1 MAARTCSRAVTQ
13 TARKGAHQGAARRQ
27 ARKMLRQVSEPTKNK
42 ISSLMAC
49 HMAPY
54 RHLPCHPYRMSTP
67 GNGCRARTQYRGNG
81 CPGLYSRRP
90 KQTTGTA
97 VRSLVPGRPIP
108 CSPSCA
114 SFLPWKDM
122 LSLSFPRL
130 AGKPIL
136 VLWLC
141 LRTSSLPVLTGMS
154 NHPALVSVAGWTGLP
169 PVSGKKGFS
178 VKRQSVQ
185 HTNRLRNKNREEP
198 QPLPVRTVSFCAGTS
213 VRPALFAIPG

>member
-1 MAARTCSRAVTQ
+1 MQTPAPPVPDEYAGERLPGKDAVSRQRMPRSLQPADRVDAQ
-13 TARKGAHQGAARRQ
+13 NRR
-27 ARKMLRQVSEPTKNK
+27 
-42 ISSLMAC
+42 
-49 HMAPY
+49 
-54 RHLPCHPYRMSTP
+54 
-67 GNGCRARTQYRGNG
+67 
-81 CPGLYSRRP
+81 PGLPSGAWCQADQSP
-90 KQTTGTA
+90 A
-97 VRSLVPGRPIP
+97 L
-108 CSPSCA
+108 PSCA

-154 NHPALVSVAGWTGLP
+154 NHPDLVSVAGWTGIP
-169 PVSGKKGFS
+169 PVSGKKDFS
-178 VKRQSVQ
+178 VKRQTVQ